1 MYYDQLRRR
10 IRLLQER
17 KSGKVNVTLL
27 YENGTEETVDSLEA
41 VEKIANDHNIVEV
54 KCHDEAGQSLF
65 SAILQAE
72 QERGGCF
79 DALDELKDCM

>member
-17 KSGKVNVTLL
+17 KAGKVNVTLH
-27 YENGTEETVDSLEA
+27 YNDGTQETVGSLEA

-54 KCHDEAGQSLF
+54 KCHDETGQSLF
-65 SAILQAE
+65 SAMLQAE
-72 QERGGCF
+72 QDCVGSF
-79 DALDELKDCM
+79 DNIDELTDQI